1 MDIFSTNVLAKVVE
15 RLHTPSSFLLDTFF
29 PNVQTSDKEEI
40 FFDVTDSKPHISP
53 FVSPLLPGKVVDSGG
68 YQTKSFK
75 PAYVKDKRRF
85 DANIPY
91 MAKRIK
97 DVRENGAKDENLP
110 DLEDITKREAFADQQ
125 LILGL
130 ALAGIIEWDG
140 ILEADTDEKAAL
152 TPVKIE
158 ELFTNFW
165 SIAET
170 FRQQYCGIQEI
181 LEAEKNA
188 YTPEQDG
195 TSAPGETTAKD
206 AASKKSTASST
217 DADTSKQP

>member
-1 MDIFSTNVLAKVVE
+1 MLKLKFKNEPYWLDLGMGVRVKVKPCTSSVFYEAKAYM
-15 RLHTPSSFLLDTFF
+15 
-29 PNVQTSDKEEI
+29 N
-40 FFDVTDSKPHISP
+40 SK
-53 FVSPLLPGKVVDSGG
+53 VAD
-68 YQTKSFK
+68 
-75 PAYVKDKRRF
+75 
-85 DANIPY
+85 

-97 DVRENGAKDENLP
+97 DVRENGAKDENLL

-140 ILEADTDEKAAL
+140 ILEADTDEKAPL

-165 SIAET
+165 SIAEI

-206 AASKKSTASST
+206 AASKKSTAPST

>member
-1 MDIFSTNVLAKVVE
+1 ML
-15 RLHTPSSFLLDTFF
+15 
-29 PNVQTSDKEEI
+29 
-40 FFDVTDSKPHISP
+40 
-53 FVSPLLPGKVVDSGG
+53 
-68 YQTKSFK
+68 
-75 PAYVKDKRRF
+75 
-85 DANIPY
+85 
-91 MAKRIK
+91 
-97 DVRENGAKDENLP
+97 

-130 ALAGIIEWDG
+130 AVAGIIEWDG
-140 ILEADTDEKAAL
+140 ILEADTDEKAPL
-152 TPVKIE
+152 TPAKIE

-170 FRQQYCGIQEI
+170 FRQQYCSIQEI

-206 AASKKSTASST
+206 ADKVGSTAQST
-217 DADTSKQP
+217 DASTLKQP

>member
-1 MDIFSTNVLAKVVE
+1 MLKLKFKNEPYWLDLGMGVRVKVKPCTSSVFYEAKAYM
-15 RLHTPSSFLLDTFF
+15 
-29 PNVQTSDKEEI
+29 N
-40 FFDVTDSKPHISP
+40 SK
-53 FVSPLLPGKVVDSGG
+53 VAD
-68 YQTKSFK
+68 
-75 PAYVKDKRRF
+75 
-85 DANIPY
+85 

-140 ILEADTDEKAAL
+140 ILEAETDEKAPL

-181 LEAEKNA
+181 LEAEKTHIRPSKMALRLRAKLLPRVRRARNQL
-188 YTPEQDG
+188 PHLQMPIRRNNLKNHRR
-195 TSAPGETTAKD
+195 TSGLGGFIKTFRA
-206 AASKKSTASST
+206 
-217 DADTSKQP
+217 

>member
-1 MDIFSTNVLAKVVE
+1 MLKLKFKNEPYWLDLGMGVRVKVKPCTSSVFYEAKAYM
-15 RLHTPSSFLLDTFF
+15 
-29 PNVQTSDKEEI
+29 N
-40 FFDVTDSKPHISP
+40 SK
-53 FVSPLLPGKVVDSGG
+53 VAD
-68 YQTKSFK
+68 
-75 PAYVKDKRRF
+75 
-85 DANIPY
+85 

-140 ILEADTDEKAAL
+140 ILEADTDEKAPL

-181 LEAEKNA
+181 LEAEKTHIRSSKMALRLRAKLLPRMRRARNQL
-188 YTPEQDG
+188 PNPQMQVHLNNLEDSSR
-195 TSAPGETTAKD
+195 TSSLGGFA
-206 AASKKSTASST
+206 
-217 DADTSKQP
+217 

>member
-1 MDIFSTNVLAKVVE
+1 MLKLKFKNEPYWLDLGMGVRVKVKPCTSSVFYEAKAYM
-15 RLHTPSSFLLDTFF
+15 
-29 PNVQTSDKEEI
+29 N
-40 FFDVTDSKPHISP
+40 SK
-53 FVSPLLPGKVVDSGG
+53 VAD
-68 YQTKSFK
+68 
-75 PAYVKDKRRF
+75 
-85 DANIPY
+85 

-97 DVRENGAKDENLP
+97 DVRENGAKDENLL

-140 ILEADTDEKAAL
+140 ILEAETDEKAPL

-181 LEAEKNA
+181 LEAEKTHIRPSKMALRLRAKLLPRMWRARNQL
-188 YTPEQDG
+188 PHLQMPIRRNNLKNHRR
-195 TSAPGETTAKD
+195 TSGLGGFIKTF
-206 AASKKSTASST
+206 
-217 DADTSKQP
+217 

>member
-1 MDIFSTNVLAKVVE
+1 MLKLKFKNEPYWLDLGMGVRVKVKPCTSSVFYEAKA
-15 RLHTPSSFLLDTFF
+15 FM
-29 PNVQTSDKEEI
+29 N
-40 FFDVTDSKPHISP
+40 SK
-53 FVSPLLPGKVVDSGG
+53 VAE
-68 YQTKSFK
+68 Y
-75 PAYVKDKRRF
+75 
-85 DANIPY
+85 AN
-91 MAKRIK
+91 RIK
-97 DVRENGAKDENLP
+97 DARENGIKDNTLP
-110 DLEDITKREAFADQQ
+110 DLEDQTKREAFADQQ

-140 ILEADTDEKAAL
+140 ILEAETDEKAPL

-188 YTPEQDG
+188 YMPEQDG

-206 AASKKSTASST
+206 AASKKSTAPST

>member
-1 MDIFSTNVLAKVVE
+1 MLKLKFKNEPYWLDLGMGVRVKVKPCTSSVFYEAKAYM
-15 RLHTPSSFLLDTFF
+15 
-29 PNVQTSDKEEI
+29 N
-40 FFDVTDSKPHISP
+40 SK
-53 FVSPLLPGKVVDSGG
+53 VAD
-68 YQTKSFK
+68 
-75 PAYVKDKRRF
+75 
-85 DANIPY
+85 

-97 DVRENGAKDENLP
+97 DIRENGAKDENLP

-140 ILEADTDEKAAL
+140 ILEADTDEKAPL

-188 YTPEQDG
+188 YTPEPSG
-195 TSAPGETTAKD
+195 TLETGEAIAKGVAKKFTAQ
-206 AASKKSTASST
+206 SKS
-217 DADTSKQP
+217 ADTTPQP